1 MYQHQC
7 CRHTYLLILRI
18 EMLTR
23 FTLVFTN
30 KEAAHV
36 IGAVIMVTPAKY
48 YSVNNKK
55 SHCHSVNY
63 GFALSLDMLYHL
75 IFRMF
80 LCTGWTS
87 RPLTMLS
94 CTMAQGSSASS
105 SSKSKSIMSPK
116 IQKLSLKQ
124 NKQRCFTRKPS
135 FIIQVSIWASRH
147 PSAHN
152 IVRAV
157 LDRPEYCVVACVQHR
172 DHPGNLMIYIHFGNL
187 KRFMKYIL
195 AT

>member
-1 MYQHQC
+1 MYNQHQYC
-7 CRHTYLLILRI
+7 QPTCLLILRI
-18 EMLTR
+18 NMLTR

-36 IGAVIMVTPAKY
+36 ICAVITITPKKY
-48 YSVNNKK
+48 YSVNNK
-55 SHCHSVNY
+55 SHSVTLSFY
-63 GFALSLDMLYHL
+63 RFALSLDLLYHL

-172 DHPGNLMIYIHFGNL
+172 DHPGNLT
-187 KRFMKYIL
+187 KYIS
-195 AT
+195 AN

>member
-1 MYQHQC
+1 
-7 CRHTYLLILRI
+7 
-18 EMLTR
+18 MLTR

-36 IGAVIMVTPAKY
+36 ICAVIMVTPAKY

-55 SHCHSVNY
+55 SLCHSVNY
-63 GFALSLDMLYHL
+63 GFALSFYLRYHL

-105 SSKSKSIMSPK
+105 SSKSKSIMSPE

-124 NKQRCFTRKPS
+124 KKQRCVTREPS
-135 FIIQVSIWASRH
+135 FIILISIWTSRH
-147 PSAHN
+147 PSSHN

-172 DHPGNLMIYIHFGNL
+172 DHASNLIIYIHSGNL
-187 KRFMKYIL
+187 K
-195 AT
+195 